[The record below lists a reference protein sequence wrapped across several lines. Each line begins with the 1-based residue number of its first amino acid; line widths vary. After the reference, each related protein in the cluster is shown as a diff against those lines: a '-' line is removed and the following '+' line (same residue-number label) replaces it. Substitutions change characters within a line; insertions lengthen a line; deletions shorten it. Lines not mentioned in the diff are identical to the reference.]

1 MGDVMICL
9 LIILLVLFPGCKW
22 TELDSSERP
31 YTPHRDEEQ
40 IEQEQEHVF
49 SLLSKPPASKPS
61 TPSSSISP
69 DMKGLTWTDD
79 GVTLTEQNIADFNL
93 RGNHT
98 PPIFKPQAFSSP
110 TQVSRHEDQ
119 MVHGGSVMS
128 RTHECQIVRIYHI
141 LSLPSGIWRT
151 QALMDWGMPLFQES
165 MSKLSTSSVLGSIP
179 YITGKCLYSASVC
192 NAHEYRSGIH

>member
-1 MGDVMICL
+1 MICL
-9 LIILLVLFPGCKW
+9 LRIFLVLFPGCKW

-49 SLLSKPPASKPS
+49 CLLSKPPASKPS

-110 TQVSRHEDQ
+110 TQVSPTRVSDGSRRLSDESDTRVSDSSDISYIEPSKRH
-119 MVHGGSVMS
+119 MAH
-128 RTHECQIVRIYHI
+128 
-141 LSLPSGIWRT
+141 P
-151 QALMDWGMPLFQES
+151 ALMDWGMPLFQES
-165 MSKLSTSSVLGSIP
+165 MSELSTSSVLGSIP
-179 YITGKCLYSASVC
+179 YITGRMSIQ
-192 NAHEYRSGIH
+192 R